1 MSNYRLT
8 SKGWDAYRRIAVM
21 HEEEITRQER
31 ELGEE
36 NTEYGWS
43 CIDDY
48 DHIHNI
54 DDEIDLLLFGY
65 MEYVIDVLVDWAKQ
79 DIDINGKWSM
89 DRVFSFGY
97 SYKEVISRI
106 SERGLLEVAK

>member
-1 MSNYRLT
+1 M
-8 SKGWDAYRRIAVM
+8 
-21 HEEEITRQER
+21 
-31 ELGEE
+31 
-36 NTEYGWS
+36 S

-54 DDEIDLLLFGY
+54 DDEIDLLIFGY

-106 SERGLLEVAK
+106 SERGLLEVVK